1 MPKALTRTTGML
13 PSVFDDFMKPW
24 NEWFDNGGLFGKM
37 LTVPAVNIT
46 ENKDQFELS
55 VAVPGMKK
63 DDFAID
69 IDGNL
74 LTISA
79 EKEDRK
85 EEKDEKMTRQ
95 EYNYSSFS
103 RTFTLPEDVK
113 KEAIEA
119 RYEEGVL
126 KMLLPKRE
134 EAKKTAVTKHIAV
147 K

>member
-1 MPKALTRTTGML
+1 MSKALIRNTGVL
-13 PSVFDDFMKPW
+13 PSVFEDLLNPW
-24 NEWFDNGGLFGKM
+24 NEWFDKGGLTKM
-37 LTVPAVNIT
+37 LTVPAVNIK

-63 DDFAID
+63 EHFQID

-79 EKEDRK
+79 EMEATKNEN
-85 EEKDEKMTRQ
+85 DEKTTRE

-103 RTFTLPEDVK
+103 RTFTLPDEVK
-113 KEAIEA
+113 KDGIEA

-126 KMLLPKRE
+126 KLVLPKRE
-134 EAKKTAVTKHIAV
+134 DARKIAATRQIAV
-147 K
+147 Q

>member
-1 MPKALTRTTGML
+1 MSKALIRNTGML
-13 PSVFDDFMKPW
+13 PSVFEDLLNPW
-24 NEWFDNGGLFGKM
+24 NEWFDKGGLTKM
-37 LTVPAVNIT
+37 LTVPAVNIK

-63 DDFAID
+63 EHFHID

-79 EKEDRK
+79 EMDAAKNES
-85 EEKDEKMTRQ
+85 DEKTTRE

-103 RTFTLPEDVK
+103 RTFTLPDEVK
-113 KEAIEA
+113 KDGIEA

-126 KMLLPKRE
+126 KLVLPKRE
-134 EAKKTAVTKHIAV
+134 EARKIAV
-147 K
+147 SRQIAVQ